1 MATKNIV
8 PRANGE
14 GNLGTAEKTWDKVYT
29 NDVILPEDKSLNE
42 VLAGKLDKNQ
52 GVENAGKA
60 LEVGEDGLIKLGDGG
75 GHLTVDALPSAE
87 EAKEKVVYFVYDSVS
102 KTMKGYIKYGDAMV
116 EIGKNDGVPI
126 GTICS
131 WPGTIDNIPEGFLP
145 NDDGTII
152 SAKEIRFA
160 DMYLQSYVGWQS
172 VTYKR
177 VSLPIPNKTS
187 ITIPAFL
194 TVAVGNKIFTSAKD
208 VVLNLNDFVTNRAGK
223 DLYIYACDNN
233 GELAF
238 VISENS
244 TVPSGYTATTSRK
257 IGGFHCLCVNVG
269 TIAGHTLSDYAAGDI
284 LPLSVWDL
292 LHRAVSSNE
301 GMVYVNGKWYDI
313 YLISYD
319 GSKCV
324 SVYGGACADG
334 DSSVKFHGEKF
345 VEMLGLVG
353 KRLIKCSEF
362 MVVAKG
368 SNEQTNISGSK
379 DYGTTGGHVDT
390 NNRRMISNYGLEDCC
405 GFMWQW
411 TEDVFDS
418 YNGTT
423 SWNSN
428 NYYLDGYSWQQKSV
442 YNPDIDNQGY
452 GSCIGLL
459 RRCVVGGHWD
469 DGANCGSRSSHCG
482 NFSSNRDGNVGGRS
496 ASEPRVVNL

>member
-1 MATKNIV
+1 MAKKGKYYVLNETTGQYEEYDL
-8 PRANGE
+8 A
-14 GNLGTAEKTWDKVYT
+14 AEKVPIAQG
-29 NDVILPEDKSLNE
+29 IL
-42 VLAGKLDKNQ
+42 
-52 GVENAGKA
+52 NAGKV
-60 LEVGEDGLIKLGDGG
+60 LQVGTDGNVTLSSGG
-75 GHLTVDALPSAE
+75 GHKIVDEIPSVEEAE
-87 EAKEKVVYFVYDSVS
+87 ENVVYFIVQNGNA
-102 KTMKGYIKYGDAMV
+102 KGYIKNRNVMQ

-126 GTICS
+126 STI
-131 WPGTIDNIPEGFLP
+131 
-145 NDDGTII
+145 
-152 SAKEIRFA
+152 
-160 DMYLQSYVGWQS
+160 
-172 VTYKR
+172 TYKR
-177 VSLPIPNKTS
+177 VSLPIPNKIS

-194 TVAVGNKIFTSAKD
+194 TVAVGDKNFTSAKD

-257 IGGFHCLCVNVG
+257 IGGFHCLCANVG
-269 TIAGHTLSDYAAGDI
+269 NIAGHALSGYAAGDI

-301 GMVYVNGKWYDI
+301 GMVYVNGKWFDI
-313 YLISYD
+313 YLTSYD

-324 SVYGGACADG
+324 SIYGGACADG
-334 DSSVKFHGEKF
+334 ESSVKFHGEKF

-353 KRLIKCSEF
+353 KRLIKRSEF

-418 YNGTT
+418 YNGTI

-428 NYYLDGYSWQQKSV
+428 NYYLNGYSWEQKSV

-459 RRCVVGGHWD
+459 RRCLVGGDWD
-469 DGANCGSRSSHCG
+469 GSADCGSRSAVCRH
-482 NFSSNRDGNVGGRS
+482 FSSGRFGSVGGRS